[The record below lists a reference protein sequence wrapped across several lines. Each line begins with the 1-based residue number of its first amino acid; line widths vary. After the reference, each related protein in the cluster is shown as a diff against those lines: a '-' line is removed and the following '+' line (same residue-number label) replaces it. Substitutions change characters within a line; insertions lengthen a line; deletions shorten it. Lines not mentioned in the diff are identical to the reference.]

1 MPKRIRKY
9 GVPLGLAP
17 FGPLSTTDGEPAG
30 GGSPKVEDKLEAKD
44 ATEGAKPE
52 GVKADD
58 EWRSK
63 FEGQQKVNRD
73 LETKLNGIRDALKVA
88 AGVDDKKAD
97 DSDVIAAVR
106 NELAGLRHENAVEK
120 AARRHGITDDDDLKI
135 LAAATDA
142 EAMERLAARLAPK
155 ADEGE
160 TKTKPG
166 KPGNPKPDPSQGKGG
181 GGAVRPTSIAQVMAD
196 RAAARAKTTT

>member
-9 GVPLGLAP
+9 GVPFGLAP
-17 FGPLSTTDGEPAG
+17 FGPLSTTEGEPAG
-30 GGSPKVEDKLEAKD
+30 GGSLKVEEKPD
-44 ATEGAKPE
+44 AGTEGAKPE

-106 NELAGLRHENAVEK
+106 DELAGLRHENAVEK

-142 EAMERLAARLAPK
+142 EAMEILAARLAPRPTK
-155 ADEGE
+155 A
-160 TKTKPG
+160 TPR
-166 KPGNPKPDPSQGKGG
+166 PSRASREPPSRTPHRAGAG
-181 GGAVRPTSIAQVMAD
+181 GGAVRPHQRHAGHG
-196 RAAARAKTTT
+196 

>member
-9 GVPLGLAP
+9 GVPFGLAP
-17 FGPLSTTDGEPAG
+17 FGPLSTTEGEPAG
-30 GGSPKVEDKLEAKD
+30 GGSLKVEEKPD
-44 ATEGAKPE
+44 AGTEGAKPE
-52 GVKADD
+52 GGKADD

-142 EAMERLAARLAPK
+142 EAMEILAARLAPK
-155 ADEGE
+155 ADEGD

-166 KPGNPKPDPSQGKGG
+166 KPGTPKPDPSQGRGG
-181 GGAVRPTSIAQVMAD
+181 GGAVRPTSVTQVMDD
-196 RAAARAKTTT
+196 RRAARAKTTT